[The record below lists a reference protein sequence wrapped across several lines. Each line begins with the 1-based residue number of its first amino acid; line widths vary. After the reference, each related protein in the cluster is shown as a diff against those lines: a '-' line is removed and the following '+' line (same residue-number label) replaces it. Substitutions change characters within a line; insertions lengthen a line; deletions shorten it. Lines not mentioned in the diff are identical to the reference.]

1 MIRLVKDSFS
11 KKFINDLHMMRFI
24 DIMFPF
30 RNIYIAC
37 EDDFKE
43 LVSDFQKDIRSNDT
57 FSLRLTRERI
67 EGYKN
72 IIGKGDCLL
81 AISKDGN
88 DEFVR
93 DMVKIALGNHIDVY
107 GIYGDF
113 KSGLA
118 LLSDDAL
125 IVEENFDENLSRFL
139 KKLRQRIDDD
149 YIMDMPVGIVV
160 PSSMNGMIIK
170 ICVDVGDEVKIGD
183 KICVLEAMKMENDI
197 FSDRD
202 GIVTEILVEE
212 GEPIS
217 IGDSMVRIK

>member
-1 MIRLVKDSFS
+1 
-11 KKFINDLHMMRFI
+11 MRFI

>member
-1 MIRLVKDSFS
+1 
-11 KKFINDLHMMRFI
+11 MMRFI

-149 YIMDMPVGIVV
+149 YIMDMPGGIVM

>member
-1 MIRLVKDSFS
+1 
-11 KKFINDLHMMRFI
+11 MMRFI

-149 YIMDMPVGIVV
+149 YIMDMPVGIVM

>member
-1 MIRLVKDSFS
+1 
-11 KKFINDLHMMRFI
+11 MMRFI